1 MNIFSF
7 IFLQTGLTTAVDSA
21 SNIVEPSRKVPVW
34 EIIVESQSW
43 YILIPLFLMSIYAT
57 YVFVERFLALKKSNK
72 TENEFMLR
80 IKDYVHDG
88 KLDAAKNLCATTDNP
103 IARMVE
109 KGVSRIGKP
118 MSDIA
123 VSIENV
129 GKLEIY
135 KLENKLSSLATI
147 SGVAPMIGFLGT
159 VLGMIKVFFDLKE
172 TGIKEDFL
180 QTLSSGIMMAMVT
193 TVAGLIVGILA
204 YVMYNFLV
212 ARVGKAVQNM
222 EATSIEFMD
231 ILESPGK

>member
-1 MNIFSF
+1 MSFSLSTQ
-7 IFLQTGLTTAVDSA
+7 ITEGAGAVSDSLA
-21 SNIVEPSRKVPVW
+21 NAAGNELPDSPW
-34 EIIVESQSW
+34 GIIVESNSW
-43 YILIPLFLMSIYAT
+43 YILIPLFLMSVYAL
-57 YVFVERFLALKKSNK
+57 YVFVERFMALKKADK
-72 TENEFMLR
+72 DEKQFMLQ
-80 IKDYVHDG
+80 IKDYVQDG
-88 KLDAAKNLCATTDNP
+88 KLDSAKNLCKTTDSP

-118 MSDIA
+118 MNDIT

-159 VLGMIKVFFDLKE
+159 VLGMIKVFYDLKANGDGGIDLDIL
-172 TGIKEDFL
+172 TG
-180 QTLSSGIMMAMVT
+180 GIMMAMVT

-222 EATSIEFMD
+222 EATSIDFID
-231 ILESPGK
+231 ILEEPGK

>member
-1 MNIFSF
+1 MSFSLSSKF
-7 IFLQTGLTTAVDSA
+7 TEGAGSVSDSLA
-21 SNIVEPSRKVPVW
+21 AAQKSLDVPIW
-34 EIIVESQSW
+34 DIIVESNSW
-43 YILIPLFLMSIYAT
+43 FILIPLFLMSIYAI
-57 YVFVERFLALKKSNK
+57 YIFVERFMALKKADNDEK
-72 TENEFMLR
+72 QFMLQ
-80 IKDYVHDG
+80 IKDYVQDG
-88 KLDAAKNLCATTDNP
+88 KLGSAKSLCKTTDNP

-118 MSDIA
+118 MNDIA

-172 TGIKEDFL
+172 TGVTGDFL
-180 QTLSSGIMMAMVT
+180 QTLSGGIMMAMVT
-193 TVAGLIVGILA
+193 TVAGLIVGIMA

-212 ARVGKAVQNM
+212 ARVSKAVQNM
-222 EATSIEFMD
+222 ESTSIDFID
-231 ILESPGK
+231 ILEEPGK

>member
-1 MNIFSF
+1 M
-7 IFLQTGLTTAVDSA
+7 QDGLTTAVDSA
-21 SNIVEPSRKVPVW
+21 SNIAEPARKVPVW

-118 MSDIA
+118 MNDIA

>member
-1 MNIFSF
+1 MSFSLSTQ
-7 IFLQTGLTTAVDSA
+7 ITEGAGAVSDSLA
-21 SNIVEPSRKVPVW
+21 MAQKNADVPIW
-34 EIIVESQSW
+34 DIIVESNSW
-43 YILIPLFLMSIYAT
+43 YILIPLFLMSIYAI
-57 YVFVERFLALKKSNK
+57 YIFVERFMALKKADK
-72 TENEFMLR
+72 DEKQFMLQ
-80 IKDYVHDG
+80 IKDYVQDG
-88 KLDAAKNLCATTDNP
+88 KLDSAKNLCKTTDNP

-109 KGVSRIGKP
+109 KGVARIGKP

-172 TGIKEDFL
+172 TGITGNFL
-180 QTLSSGIMMAMVT
+180 ETLSGGMMMAMVT
-193 TVAGLIVGILA
+193 TVAGLIVGIMA

-212 ARVGKAVQNM
+212 SRVSKAVQNM
-222 EATSIEFMD
+222 EATSIEFID
-231 ILESPGK
+231 ILEEPGK

>member
-1 MNIFSF
+1 MSFSLSTQF
-7 IFLQTGLTTAVDSA
+7 TEGAGTVSDSLA
-21 SNIVEPSRKVPVW
+21 KAEKATSVPIW
-34 EIIVESQSW
+34 DIIVESNSW
-43 YILIPLFLMSIYAT
+43 YIIVPLFIMSIYAI
-57 YVFVERFLALKKSNK
+57 YIFVERFMALKKADNDEK
-72 TENEFMLR
+72 QFMLQ
-80 IKDYVHDG
+80 IKDYVQDG
-88 KLDAAKNLCATTDNP
+88 KLDSAKNLCKTTDNP

-172 TGIKEDFL
+172 TGVTGDFL
-180 QTLSSGIMMAMVT
+180 QTLSGGIMMAMVT
-193 TVAGLIVGILA
+193 TVAGLIVGIMA

-212 ARVGKAVQNM
+212 ARVSKAVQNM
-222 EATSIEFMD
+222 ESTSIDFID
-231 ILESPGK
+231 ILEEPGK

>member
-1 MNIFSF
+1 MSFSLSTQF
-7 IFLQTGLTTAVDSA
+7 TEGAGAVSDSLA
-21 SNIVEPSRKVPVW
+21 MAQKNADVPIW
-34 EIIVESQSW
+34 DIIVESNSW
-43 YILIPLFLMSIYAT
+43 YILIPLFLMSIYAI
-57 YVFVERFLALKKSNK
+57 YIFVERFMALKKADNDEK
-72 TENEFMLR
+72 QFMLQ
-80 IKDYVHDG
+80 IKDYVQDG
-88 KLDAAKNLCATTDNP
+88 KLDSAKNLCKTTDNP

-109 KGVSRIGKP
+109 KGVARIGKP

-172 TGIKEDFL
+172 TGVTGDFL
-180 QTLSSGIMMAMVT
+180 QTLSGGIMMAMVT

-212 ARVGKAVQNM
+212 ARVSKAVQNM
-222 EATSIEFMD
+222 EATSIEFID
-231 ILESPGK
+231 ILEEPGK

>member
-1 MNIFSF
+1 MSFSLSSQF
-7 IFLQTGLTTAVDSA
+7 TEGTGVVSDSLATAQKSGD
-21 SNIVEPSRKVPVW
+21 VPIW
-34 EIIVESQSW
+34 DIIVESNSW
-43 YILIPLFLMSIYAT
+43 YIIIPLFLMSIYAI
-57 YVFVERFLALKKSNK
+57 YIFVERFMALKKADNDEK
-72 TENEFMLR
+72 QFMLQ
-80 IKDYVHDG
+80 IKDYVQDG
-88 KLDAAKNLCATTDNP
+88 KLDSAKNLCKTTDNP

-118 MSDIA
+118 MNDIA

-172 TGIKEDFL
+172 TGVTGDFL
-180 QTLSSGIMMAMVT
+180 QTLSGGIMMAMVT
-193 TVAGLIVGILA
+193 TVAGLIVGIMA

-212 ARVGKAVQNM
+212 ARVSKAVQNM
-222 EATSIEFMD
+222 ESTSIDFID
-231 ILESPGK
+231 ILEEPGK

>member
-1 MNIFSF
+1 MSFSLSTQ
-7 IFLQTGLTTAVDSA
+7 ITEGAGAVSDSLA
-21 SNIVEPSRKVPVW
+21 MAQKNADVPIW
-34 EIIVESQSW
+34 DIIVESNSW
-43 YILIPLFLMSIYAT
+43 YILIPLFLMSIYAI
-57 YVFVERFLALKKSNK
+57 YIFVERFMALKKADK
-72 TENEFMLR
+72 DEKQFMLQ
-80 IKDYVHDG
+80 IKDYVQDG
-88 KLDAAKNLCATTDNP
+88 KLDSAKNLCKTTDNP

-109 KGVSRIGKP
+109 KGVARIGKP

-172 TGIKEDFL
+172 TGVTGDFL
-180 QTLSSGIMMAMVT
+180 QTLSGGIMMAMVT

-212 ARVGKAVQNM
+212 ARVSKAVQNM
-222 EATSIEFMD
+222 EATSIEFID
-231 ILESPGK
+231 ILEEPGK